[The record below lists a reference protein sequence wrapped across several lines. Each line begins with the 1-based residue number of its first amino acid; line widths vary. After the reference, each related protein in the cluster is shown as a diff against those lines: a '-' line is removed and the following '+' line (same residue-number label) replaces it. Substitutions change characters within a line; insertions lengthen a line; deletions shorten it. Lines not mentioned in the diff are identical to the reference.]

1 MTRLRAEKDA
11 QALAQSGYHA
21 SMRVEEQVASLK
33 AQQDHGRL
41 HPAAADETDTLCS
54 HAGGSCPLPTSLQ
67 PRTDLPMDADTD
79 GGERYAGYA
88 RSHEQ
93 QTEQHGNAHAHWE
106 QRYDQRLESAHVSQ
120 EPFNPT
126 VGSTNIAPGGSK
138 VTLESASTC
147 PANRACKLLPEA
159 FAWLPVA
166 SNRFWK
172 RRSPVNSASRSNEI
186 SSSGFQS
193 LLEAFRWLAVACSRF
208 QSCGIA
214 CNRFE

>member
-79 GGERYAGYA
+79 GGERYAEYA
-88 RSHEQ
+88 RNHEQ
-93 QTEQHGNAHAHWE
+93 PTSAVAVDCRCIHICIYIYIYCSFTYIMYIHIYTHTHTHTHKHYTHTRTHTHTYAYTYINIHIYTYTYISPFCKSLLISRSGAHISLVCAP
-106 QRYDQRLESAHVSQ
+106 VSI
-120 EPFNPT
+120 
-126 VGSTNIAPGGSK
+126 NIGCLCS
-138 VTLESASTC
+138 
-147 PANRACKLLPEA
+147 RACGTYR
-159 FAWLPVA
+159 V
-166 SNRFWK
+166 
-172 RRSPVNSASRSNEI
+172 
-186 SSSGFQS
+186 Q
-193 LLEAFRWLAVACSRF
+193 
-208 QSCGIA
+208 
-214 CNRFE
+214 